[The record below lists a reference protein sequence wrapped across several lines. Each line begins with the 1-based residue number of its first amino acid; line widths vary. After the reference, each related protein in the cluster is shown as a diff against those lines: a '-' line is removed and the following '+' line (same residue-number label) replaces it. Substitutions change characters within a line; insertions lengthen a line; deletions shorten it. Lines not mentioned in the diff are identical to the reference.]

1 MIQMFK
7 MTSNIYEKDVIPEI
21 KLRVEVV
28 TSHINTRG
36 NSKKNQRRSNKEVG
50 RDAFLSRASKVWN
63 ALPEEVISATNVNT
77 FKNRLDRYW
86 KDQSMECDSTVH
98 CIL

>member
-1 MIQMFK
+1 MM
-7 MTSNIYEKDVIPEI
+7 SNIYEKDVIPEI

-36 NSKKNQRRSNKEVG
+36 NTKKIYQRRSNKEVE
-50 RDAFLSRASKVWN
+50 RNAFLSRASKVWN
-63 ALPEEVISATNVNT
+63 ALPKEVISATNVNT

-86 KDQSMECDSTVH
+86 KNQSMKYDSTVH
-98 CIL
+98 SIL